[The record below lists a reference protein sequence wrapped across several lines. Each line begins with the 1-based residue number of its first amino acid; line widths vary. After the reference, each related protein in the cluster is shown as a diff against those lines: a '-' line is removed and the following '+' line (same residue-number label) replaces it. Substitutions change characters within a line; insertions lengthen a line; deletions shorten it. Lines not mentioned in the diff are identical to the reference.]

1 MVINTRFYYGGLNAC
16 KLPLLLSKG
25 YLLRLVI
32 HLRLMTYLRLVI
44 HLRLMTY
51 LRLMIFLR
59 LVRFLVLMRATF
71 MC

>member
-16 KLPLLLSKG
+16 KLPLLLSKD
-25 YLLRLVI
+25 YL
-32 HLRLMTYLRLVI
+32 LRLVI